1 MRDTLTIDGITYH
14 LTSEQKAEYARLR
27 AIWEAE
33 IVERGEPE
41 HEDMTLDAGRDPY
54 KDITDRF
61 RASVRRMLGIH
72 DE

>member
-1 MRDTLTIDGITYH
+1 MRDTLTIDGIAYH

-33 IVERGEPE
+33 IVERGEPK
-41 HEDMTLDAGRDPY
+41 HEDMTLDAGHDPY

-61 RASVRRMLGIH
+61 RANARKMLGIH
-72 DE
+72 GE